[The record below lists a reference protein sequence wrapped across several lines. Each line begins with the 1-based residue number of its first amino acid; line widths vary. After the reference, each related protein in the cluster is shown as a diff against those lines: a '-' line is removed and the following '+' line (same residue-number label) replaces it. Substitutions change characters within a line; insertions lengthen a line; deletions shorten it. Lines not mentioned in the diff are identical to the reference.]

1 MSIAVQRNVEHDN
14 ATRYVAGLPSRCT
27 AACGDVLA
35 ACDAAEGSCCTQQHQ
50 PVRKHPRGLASL
62 FVLMLVPTARPRAG
76 SGWHCGWETERDL
89 GTGHE
94 CDDRAQHFCCTADH
108 LGGLDD
114 DDPQTGHHRGASGG
128 FQFGALISRMGTS
141 KTNLLRTNYLCTV
154 VFSKHF
160 PYSVSFGETVKK
172 CQLNNLAKSSVVG
185 QVLHSLIFSKTL
197 AEQNGIIA
205 RVADSVRVLLCKKA
219 LKNNIINDIKL
230 QSLVSNN
237 FVLKKALKV

>member
-1 MSIAVQRNVEHDN
+1 MSIAVKCNVEHNN

-108 LGGLDD
+108 LGGLARRRR
-114 DDPQTGHHRGASGG
+114 PSNWPPPRSFRRFPVWCPYINTCK
-128 FQFGALISRMGTS
+128 RMGTS
-141 KTNLLRTNYLCTV
+141 KNNLLRTKYLCTV

-160 PYSVSFGETVKK
+160 PYSVSFGETEKSAK
-172 CQLNNLAKSSVVG
+172 LNNLAKSSVVG

-197 AEQNGIIA
+197 AQQNGII
-205 RVADSVRVLLCKKA
+205 VRSGGQCASFPLQKSSKK
-219 LKNNIINDIKL
+219 
-230 QSLVSNN
+230 
-237 FVLKKALKV
+237 